1 MRDKCRITRP
11 GVGQG
16 PWNDT
21 TLSYDDPPDVTVYEG
36 RCKLRFGGARS
47 RRSQAGDQLFV
58 EQGPTLSLPVSTSA
72 GVRKD
77 DQVTI
82 TESADDTELLGR
94 IVWIDATRAQT
105 NATSR
110 RLPVRET
117 Q

>member
-1 MRDKCRITRP
+1 MRETCHITRA
-11 GVGQG
+11 GEGRG
-16 PWNDT
+16 PWNGE
-21 TLSYDDPPDVTVYEG
+21 TLSYDDPPDVTVYTG
-36 RCKLRFGGARS
+36 RCKLRFGGARA

-58 EQGPTLSLPVSTSA
+58 EQGPTLSLPVLKSP

-77 DQVTI
+77 DKVAI
-82 TESADDTELLGR
+82 TASEDDPGLVGN
-94 IVWIDATRAQT
+94 IVWVDANRSQT